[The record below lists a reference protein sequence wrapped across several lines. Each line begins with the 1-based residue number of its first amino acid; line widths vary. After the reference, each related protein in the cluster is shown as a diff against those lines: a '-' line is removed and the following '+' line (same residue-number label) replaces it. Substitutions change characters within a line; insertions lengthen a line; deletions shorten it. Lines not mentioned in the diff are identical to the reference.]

1 MSYDSG
7 TVRWYSGNT
16 GFRLNFANGYAISII
31 PVARADALL
40 EVAVMYGDEFADDL
54 DPEYFIP
61 EYYTPIEIGDII
73 NKVRDLP
80 AKETT

>member
-16 GFRLNFANGYAISII
+16 GVRLNFANGYAISII

-40 EVAVMYGDEFADDL
+40 EVAVMYGDEFADDS
-54 DPEYFIP
+54 DP

-80 AKETT
+80 AKETP

>member
-1 MSYDSG
+1 MIYDSG

-54 DPEYFIP
+54 DPEY
-61 EYYTPIEIGDII
+61 YTPIEIGDVI
-73 NKVRDLP
+73 NRVRDLP

>member
-16 GFRLNFANGYAISII
+16 GVRLNFANGYAISII

-40 EVAVMYGDEFADDL
+40 EVAVMCGDEFADDS
-54 DPEYFIP
+54 DP

>member
-1 MSYDSG
+1 MSYDTG
-7 TVRWYSGNT
+7 TVRWYANNT
-16 GFRLNFANGYAISII
+16 GLRLSFANGYAVSII

-40 EVAVMYGDEFADDL
+40 EVAVMYGDEIADDL
-54 DPEYFIP
+54 DP

-80 AKETT
+80 AKENQ

>member
-16 GFRLNFANGYAISII
+16 GVRLNFANGYAISII
-31 PVARADALL
+31 PVARVDALL

-54 DPEYFIP
+54 DP

>member
-1 MSYDSG
+1 MVYASG

-16 GFRLNFANGYAISII
+16 GVRLNFGNGYSISII
-31 PVARADALL
+31 PVPRADGLLEVLL
-40 EVAVMYGDEFADDL
+40 EVAVMYGDEFADDS
-54 DPEYFIP
+54 DP